1 MISLRSDGPVEK
13 KKEKGSEQGSDLRL
27 GSPIISTAVAAAIE
41 VSYDALGRL
50 DLPPEN

>member
-41 VSYDALGRL
+41 LEIRSS
-50 DLPPEN
+50 DLYSDH